1 MLRLKKQLNNGKSSK
16 FKVQSLKLCALLFA
30 FLLLGC
36 QPQAK
41 DENPQISYENTGIY
55 PPILGEPDFD
65 SITGD
70 TIYHTI
76 PDFSF
81 VNQENQIVNSIS
93 FHGKIYVADFFFTT
107 CPSICPLMTKQLTR
121 VQKEFEG
128 DTTLKIISFTV
139 DPDKDKSE
147 VLKSYAEKNG
157 ANPQQWSFCTGEK
170 QKIYRL
176 GQKGFLLV
184 EPEYR
189 NDTIDFL
196 HSDKLVLIDQH
207 SRIRGFYSGT
217 DSNEVNQLIKDI
229 KILKN
234 AAK

>member
-1 MLRLKKQLNNGKSSK
+1 MLLLKRQLNRKKNSSK
-16 FKVQSLKLCALLFA
+16 LQLLKLSALLFA
-30 FLLLGC
+30 VVVLAACGPEV
-36 QPQAK
+36 Q

-81 VNQENQIVNSIS
+81 INQDNKIINSDS
-93 FHGKIYVADFFFTT
+93 LKGKIYVADFFFTT
-107 CPSICPLMTKQLTR
+107 CPSICPIMTKQLTR
-121 VQKEFEG
+121 VQKEFTN
-128 DTTLKIISFTV
+128 DPNFKIISFTV

-147 VLKSYAEKNG
+147 ILKAYAEKNG
-157 ANPQQWSFCTGEK
+157 ANSAQWSFCTGEK

-196 HSDKLVLIDQH
+196 HSDKLVLIDQF

-217 DSNEVNQLIKDI
+217 DSTEVNLLISDI

-234 AAK
+234 ASK